1 MLRAKHSRAIAGFA
15 LFAAVAGVAGGCQWF
30 AGLGDQR
37 LPELDLGAD
46 AGTPPY
52 EAGSRLDVADRGDSR
67 TDAGGADAAD
77 SGDAPGAQDGVAAAD
92 VAEPQQPVDAADEIE
107 SGEAADSDASDSS
120 VAESSTADPD
130 AAEGGPFTSW
140 FYDGITQV
148 TQCAFN
154 DTSMHCC
161 PRNTVMVGALPY
173 PNVFKCASLAPDRQN
188 GQTLFDTG
196 TKCDGIHCCPTG
208 MVMIGL
214 HIDLDVLMCQAVPGL
229 SSVDTVD
236 GDPPTEDGYPM
247 HVCPGWQGNG
257 LSDTAM
263 GGLQVNEDLFVCRD

>member
-1 MLRAKHSRAIAGFA
+1 MLRAKHSRVIAGFA
-15 LFAAVAGVAGGCQWF
+15 RFAALAGVAAGCQWF

-37 LPELDLGAD
+37 LLELDSGAD

-52 EAGSRLDVADRGDSR
+52 EAGSRLDVADRGDSP
-67 TDAGGADAAD
+67 TDDGGADGRADAAD
-77 SGDAPGAQDGVAAAD
+77 SGDAPGALDGAVAAD
-92 VAEPQQPVDAADEIE
+92 VAEPQRPVDAADEME
-107 SGEAADSDASDSS
+107 SGEAAGSDASDSS
-120 VAESSTADPD
+120 D
-130 AAEGGPFTSW
+130 AAEEGPFTSF

-173 PNVFKCASLAPDRQN
+173 PNVFKCAVLAPDRQN
-188 GQTLFDTG
+188 GQIIFDTG
-196 TKCDGIHCCPTG
+196 TDCGGIHCCPTG

-214 HIDLDVLMCQAVPGL
+214 HIDLNVLMCQAVPGL
-229 SSVDTVD
+229 SPVDTVD
-236 GDPPTEDGYPM
+236 GNPPTEDGYPM
-247 HVCPGWQGNG
+247 HVCPGWQGKG
-257 LSDTAM
+257 PSDTAM